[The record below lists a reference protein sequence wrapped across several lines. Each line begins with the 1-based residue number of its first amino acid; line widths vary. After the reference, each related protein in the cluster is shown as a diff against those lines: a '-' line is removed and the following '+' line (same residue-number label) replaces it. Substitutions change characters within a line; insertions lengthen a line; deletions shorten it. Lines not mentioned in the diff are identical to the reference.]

1 MKKFTTRR
9 ILTLAVFLV
18 AVGCHRTVQ
27 TNLPNLSNGAFI
39 ESIQVAG
46 NRAISSEVILA
57 KFQTKA
63 GDKINTAVIQRDIV
77 NVRSL
82 GCEDVR
88 VNEENGTSGGK
99 IVVFTV
105 REKPPRPTH

>member
-1 MKKFTTRR
+1 MKM
-9 ILTLAVFLV
+9 LTVRLGLTIAVFLTE
-18 AVGCHRTVQ
+18 ACHHSVQ
-27 TNLPNLSNGAFI
+27 PNLSNGALV
-39 ESIQVAG
+39 EGIQIRG
-46 NRAISSEVILA
+46 NRAISTDAIMA
-57 KFQTKA
+57 KIQTKA

-82 GCEDVR
+82 GFEDVR

-105 REKPPRPTH
+105 REKPPKPTQ